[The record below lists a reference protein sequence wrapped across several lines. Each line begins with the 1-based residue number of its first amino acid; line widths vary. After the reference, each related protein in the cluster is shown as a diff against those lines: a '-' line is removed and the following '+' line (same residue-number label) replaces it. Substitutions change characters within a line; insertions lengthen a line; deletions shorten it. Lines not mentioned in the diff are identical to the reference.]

1 MRLVSASME
10 RTRVMVAETV
20 GVILAG
26 GQARRMGGVDK
37 ALIPLGG
44 TTLIERAIARAS
56 VQVAD
61 LIINA
66 NGDPKRFAHLKLP
79 VIADRISGFVGPL
92 AGVLAALEW
101 MRANRPRAHW
111 LASFSCDSPFFPMD
125 MVARLVAKAESEGAR
140 IAVAASSDGQHHPV
154 FAVWSSDISSTS
166 EDVLVGDGY
175 RKVDDWIATFPSV
188 RVSFAAEPIDPFL
201 NINTPEELARAE
213 DFIVEQGAMG

>member
-1 MRLVSASME
+1 MA
-10 RTRVMVAETV
+10 TDTV

-56 VQVAD
+56 VQVRD

-66 NGDPKRFAHLKLP
+66 NGDPARFAHLGLP
-79 VIADRISGFVGPL
+79 VIADRVPGFVGPL
-92 AGVLAALEW
+92 AGILAAFEW
-101 MRANRPRAHW
+101 MRTNRPRARW
-111 LASFSCDSPFFPMD
+111 LATFACDCPFFPMD
-125 MVARLVAKAESEGAR
+125 MVARLVEKAGRENAQ
-140 IAVAASSDGQHHPV
+140 IAVAASSGGQHHPV
-154 FAVWSSDISSTS
+154 FAVWSAEFRSTS
-166 EDVLVGDGY
+166 EDVLVRGGF
-175 RKVDDWIATFPSV
+175 RKMDDFIGTLPNV
-188 RVSFAAEPIDPFL
+188 RVSFAADPIDPFL